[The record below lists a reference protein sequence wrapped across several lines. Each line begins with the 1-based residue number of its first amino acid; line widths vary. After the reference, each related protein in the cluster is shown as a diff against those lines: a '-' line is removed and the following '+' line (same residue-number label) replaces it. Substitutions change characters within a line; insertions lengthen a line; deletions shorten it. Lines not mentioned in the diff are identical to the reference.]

1 MARLATDVVGNRRRL
16 RKSAAAAISQ
26 FRPCFRLR
34 PRPVKSSEQWLRSD
48 QGLDTILGMNSSE
61 PRRVLFLCTGNS
73 CRSQMAEGLLRE
85 LGGRQFVA
93 LSAGSKPAGYVHPM
107 AVTAMAELGYDISDL
122 ASKSIDVFLPPNG
135 TPPDLII
142 SVCSSAEKECPN
154 FPGATQRLHWPF
166 DDPAHAE
173 GTDEEK
179 MVVFRRVR
187 DEIRARLASYLA
199 DHGAA

>member
-1 MARLATDVVGNRRRL
+1 MSHRETLKYR
-16 RKSAAAAISQ
+16 
-26 FRPCFRLR
+26 F
-34 PRPVKSSEQWLRSD
+34 
-48 QGLDTILGMNSSE
+48 DTIVSMNTSE
-61 PRRVLFLCTGNS
+61 AKRVLFLCTGNS

-85 LGGRQFVA
+85 LGGDRFVS

-107 AVTAMAELGYDISDL
+107 AVTAMSELGFDISDL
-122 ASKSIDVFLPPNG
+122 TSKSINVFLPPEG

-154 FPGATQRLHWPF
+154 FPGATERLHWPF

-187 DEIRARLASYLA
+187 DEIKDKLTAYLA
-199 DHGAA
+199 EDSAA